1 MTYRAQKY
9 QEPENPVGTVAELFA
24 GVGGFRV
31 GLSRAGW
38 KTVYSNQWE
47 PSTKAQHASDVY
59 VQHFGSEGHSNEDI
73 FTVETLPVDVDIVVG
88 GFPCQDYSVATTL
101 RSSLGL
107 EGRKG
112 VLWWE
117 MLRLISQSR
126 PKWVVLENVDRM
138 LKSPREQRGR
148 DFAIILKSLGLQGYE
163 IEWRVINAAEYG
175 MPQRRRRVFLVAQ
188 LPSTSKT
195 KEFSEE
201 TIYSGGV
208 LSNAFPVIPPEEWAS
223 HIDLSQEIDQISEQ
237 FGQGLAKSP
246 FKNAGVYRDG
256 VALTSTVRPDY
267 NGDYWTL
274 GDVLVGSHSNIPDE
288 YFLSPSDIA
297 GWQLH
302 KGSRKI
308 PRTSKSGHEYLYNQ
322 GRMKFPDPKDLPSRT
337 VLTSEGG
344 KTGSRFS
351 HTVASGKRIRRLM
364 PVELERL
371 SGFPDNWTKTG
382 ASLGAMSTSKRA
394 FFIGNALVVGI
405 VEKIGRE
412 IAVRTR
418 S

>member
-1 MTYRAQKY
+1 MTYRAPKY

-24 GVGGFRV
+24 GIGGFRI
-31 GLSRAGW
+31 GLARAGW

-59 VQHFGSEGHSNEDI
+59 VRQFGPEGHSNEDI
-73 FTVETLPVDVDIVVG
+73 FTVESLPVEVDMVVG

-101 RSSLGL
+101 RSSFGL

-163 IEWRVINAAEYG
+163 IEWRVINAADYG
-175 MPQRRRRVFLVAQ
+175 MPQRRRRVFLVAHRSPTNQ
-188 LPSTSKT
+188 TSDLSQEKL
-195 KEFSEE
+195 
-201 TIYSGGV
+201 YSGGI
-208 LSNAFPVIPPEEWAS
+208 LSNAFPVHPPEAWAS
-223 HIDLSQEIDQISEQ
+223 RIDLSQQIDEISEQ
-237 FGQGLAKSP
+237 FGRNLVKGP
-246 FKNAGVYRDG
+246 FENAGVYRDG
-256 VALTSTVRPDY
+256 VALTSNVHPNY
-267 NGDYWTL
+267 NGNYSTL
-274 GDVLVGSHSNIPDE
+274 GDVLVRSNSNIPEE
-288 YFLSPSDIA
+288 YFLSPSDIT

-302 KGSRKI
+302 KESRRI
-308 PRTSKSGHEYLYNQ
+308 PRTSKSGHDYLYNQ
-322 GRMKFPDPKDLPSRT
+322 GTMKFPDAKDLPSRT

-344 KTGSRFS
+344 RTPSRFS
-351 HTVASGKRIRRLM
+351 HTVASGKRIRRLL
-364 PVELERL
+364 PLELERL
-371 SGFPDNWTKTG
+371 SGFPDNWTKRG
-382 ASLGAMSTSKRA
+382 LNLGRMTDSKRA

-405 VEKIGRE
+405 VERIGQE
-412 IAVRTR
+412 IAHQVRK
-418 S
+418 

>member
-1 MTYRAQKY
+1 MTYRAPAY
-9 QEPENPVGTVAELFA
+9 EEPQNPVGTVAELFA

-31 GLSRAGW
+31 GLARAGW

-59 VQHFGSEGHSNEDI
+59 VKKFGSDGHSNEDI
-73 FTVETLPVDVDIVVG
+73 FTVEAIPSTVDMIVG

-126 PKWVVLENVDRM
+126 PRWVILENVDRM

-148 DFAIILKSLGLQGYE
+148 DFAIILKSLGMQGYD
-163 IEWRVINAAEYG
+163 IEWRVINAADYG
-175 MPQRRRRVFLVAQ
+175 MPQRRRRVFIVAELTQ
-188 LPSTSKT
+188 ESPEAEPSEDRIFAGGILSK
-195 KEFSEE
+195 
-201 TIYSGGV
+201 
-208 LSNAFPVIPPEEWAS
+208 AFPVLPAESWAT
-223 HIDLSQEIDQISEQ
+223 HIDLSKPIDWVSET
-237 FGQGLAKSP
+237 FGKDLAKSP
-246 FKNAGVYRDG
+246 FGNAGVFLND
-256 VALTSTVRPDY
+256 VVFTANVQADY
-267 NGDYWTL
+267 VGPRYTL
-274 GDVLVGSHSNIPDE
+274 GDVLVGSRAQIPSEYVLTEDE
-288 YFLSPSDIA
+288 ISRWEL
-297 GWQLH
+297 Q

-308 PRTSKSGHEYLYNQ
+308 PRTSRSGHEYLYNQ
-322 GRMKFPDPKDLPSRT
+322 GRMSFPDSKNLPSRT
-337 VLTSEGG
+337 VLTSEGSA
-344 KTGSRFS
+344 TASRFT
-351 HTVASGKRIRRLM
+351 HTVAFKGGVRRLL

-382 ASLGAMSTSKRA
+382 ETLGAMSNARRA
-394 FFIGNALVVGI
+394 FFIGNALVVDV
-405 VEKIGRE
+405 VEQIGRE
-412 IAVRTR
+412 LAKQME